1 MELYAKDLRIG
12 NWVYNP
18 IQKINILV
26 DFNVLNLIRLDN
38 LRYAREIKK
47 GEECFQPIPLTE
59 DICRKFLDN
68 DEEWSFEGYG
78 TRLIYRHKKF
88 GSIKVEIGGYDQI
101 SLYVNNELLGFK
113 SHLHK
118 IQNIFYAL
126 TQTELKIEL

>member
-1 MELYAKDLRIG
+1 MGAEVNIEELRVNNYVRSDADGKPIKITKRIM
-12 NWVYNP
+12 VH
-18 IQKINILV
+18 
-26 DFNVLNLIRLDN
+26 LIRDGGYLF
-38 LRYAREIKK
+38 IS
-47 GEECFQPIPLTE
+47 PIPLTE
-59 DICRKFLDN
+59 EICRKFLDN